1 MNKTTAIVV
10 TAPQFGK
17 GANALRAA
25 RRERDEAVAKQKE
38 AVERQGEARLERSN
52 RVKKAQVAI
61 ETLLAYGDYEHK
73 FQAREI
79 AKTEIRWL
87 LEVMSSADGQD
98 RNWAANKAL
107 SLTAWQGMCI
117 FQEVEDAFSEVF
129 GDNIP
134 DDMAEKLARLI
145 SRQAIY
151 IAKKKGVKHPGKTA
165 KDHESGAH
173 GRYEK
178 NRHVRATGQS
188 ARAKAHEGRSQ
199 KK

>member
-1 MNKTTAIVV
+1 MKSSAIVV

-17 GANALRAA
+17 GVNALRAA
-25 RRERDEAVAKQKE
+25 RRERDEAIAKQKE
-38 AVERQGEARLERSN
+38 VADKQGEARLERSE

-61 ETLLAYGDYEHK
+61 ETLLAYGDHEHK
-73 FQAREI
+73 LQAREI

-87 LEVMSSADGQD
+87 LEVMSSVDGQD

-134 DDMAEKLARLI
+134 DDIAEKLARLI
-145 SRQAIY
+145 SRQAKY
-151 IAKKKGVKHPGKTA
+151 IAEKNGVMRLGKTQTD
-165 KDHESGAH
+165 KTSGAH
-173 GRYEK
+173 RRHEQNRYT
-178 NRHVRATGQS
+178 RATAQS
-188 ARAKAHEGRSQ
+188 ANAKGG
-199 KK
+199 KKK

>member
-1 MNKTTAIVV
+1 MSKQSAAVL

-17 GANALRAA
+17 GINALRAA
-25 RRERDEAVAKQKE
+25 RRERDEAIAKQKK
-38 AVERQGEARLERSN
+38 AADKQDEARLERSE

-73 FQAREI
+73 LQAREI
-79 AKTEIRWL
+79 AKAEICWL
-87 LEVMSSADGQD
+87 LEVMRSMDGQD
-98 RNWAANKAL
+98 RNWAAGKAL

-134 DDMAEKLARLI
+134 DDIAEKLARLI
-145 SRQAIY
+145 SRQAEY
-151 IAKKKGVKHPGKTA
+151 IAKKKGIRRPGKTA
-165 KDHESGAH
+165 KDHRNGAH
-173 GRYEK
+173 RQHED
-178 NRHVRATGQS
+178 NRRTRAMAQS
-188 ARAKAHEGRSQ
+188 DRAKGKGG